1 MKDKHSINVERFL
14 HVLSDIYTKK
24 HGVKVRVTARRKEDV
39 L

>member
-1 MKDKHSINVERFL
+1 MNSKRSISVERFVK
-14 HVLSDIYTKK
+14 VLSDIYTEK